1 MGFVEAIESCY
12 KNYFNFSGRATR
24 SEYWYFVLWLLIV
37 MITMVIAVGIGAF
50 YLKMHNF
57 VPAAAALIFGLITV
71 LLLLGSLVPGYS
83 AQVRR
88 LHDMGRSG
96 WWVGAYFLLSSA
108 NEIDN
113 LATHKALVASPDLG
127 GLLFRLVFDLVVLG
141 LGLVIFIFQV
151 QPSREENNRF
161 AGYR

>member
-1 MGFVEAIESCY
+1 MSFVEAIESCY

-24 SEYWYFVLWLLIV
+24 SEYWYFVLRNMIVTVAVFIFLGIVLLY
-37 MITMVIAVGIGAF
+37 AKHNVGI
-50 YLKMHNF
+50 
-57 VPAAAALIFGLITV
+57 ALVGLILELITV
-71 LLLLGSLVPGYS
+71 LVLLGSLLPLWS

-96 WWVGAYFLLSSA
+96 WWAGASILLA
-108 NEIDN
+108 IFNEIEA
-113 LATHKALVASPDLG
+113 LASLHKSVTAADLV
-127 GLLFRLVFDLVVLG
+127 GLLWRFAFDVA
-141 LGLVIFIFQV
+141 GLVLAAVILFFLV